1 MKTKFQFLTLIATI
15 FYLSINIEKVSAQWV
30 SSGPDGGYV
39 KCMTKSGNN
48 IYAAT
53 GFFWLSSPGFYKSED
68 NGGSWTSV
76 SSSSLPVDI
85 RAIANFGNSL
95 FLGTGSG
102 IYRSDDNGLTWI
114 EKNNGFPHGD
124 KWINHLAISGN
135 TIFAAGTNEG
145 ILRSTDNGEHWTVVN
160 SGLTDTYLYSLTA
173 SETAVFAGTGD
184 QMLGVFRSMDNG
196 NSWQQVK
203 NGMSYYDNGI
213 WLTAYAPM
221 ITSLAF
227 IGSDLYAGT
236 DESQGIWKTS
246 DNGESWKFT
255 SMETMNYQNFTAIS
269 GNGSVVLAGSRDGG
283 GVIKSVDGGTSWS
296 VANNGIDNYGGVTS
310 FLIHGNSFLTGTKG
324 GIYKSENNGNS
335 WSWAGRGILAHNAVY
350 PGFAQIGSTLFFGS
364 QTGGVYR
371 SPDEGNTWLNT
382 NNGLPINEWNL
393 SQLYSNKSAL
403 FVWDRVSL
411 DSGNTWEMASIYSP
425 GSTQNGYSGPRWL
438 EHNGFWFTLMFNENT
453 GAYRSSDQGQNWS
466 AVNNGIQDPESAMFF
481 IESLNEM
488 LFLGTS
494 DGLYF
499 SGNNGDFWTKGIFP
513 NLNYWALN
521 GATLTST
528 GSSEICGLRGGGG
541 IRGIYRTTDQG
552 ANWVQV
558 SEFLV
563 HKFIKNGNVL
573 LAAGTNTELVNGELV
588 EIPRI
593 FMSADDGLNWTNISG
608 SIPNVSTIS
617 LTGDGINLF
626 ISSYEQNN
634 HAIYCSPDN
643 GTSWVNITEGISE
656 NSFVSSFFI
665 VNEKIFAATN
675 GNSVWQRNLGD
686 FAPPLQPDQISG
698 IETPCIGS
706 TVHYSVANTEGVNYS
721 WQVPQDWTI
730 LSGNGTN
737 SITVYA
743 GNATGI
749 VLVIPSN
756 GFGNG
761 PSQYKL
767 VNPVE
772 AMEVS
777 VVITEDQNN
786 VCEGSFMTFST
797 FSTNGGTQPTFNWF
811 VNGEAAGDN
820 TPEFVYIPSNGDE
833 ILLLFTSSETCTVQ
847 NQVESNSI
855 TTVVNSIPEVEWLTF
870 EPDSLCINWAP
881 VLLSGASPEGGF
893 YSGDGV
899 SNSIFDPLASGTGS
913 HLITYT
919 YTDTNNCSGVS
930 TKLFIVNSCL
940 GIQEINTE
948 IMVYPNPASEKL
960 NVLLN
965 DGKFIL
971 KIELLNQVGS
981 IVFSKENLNV
991 IGQYSIPVSNFPTGI
1006 YTLRVSSSNKTFT
1019 KSIILH

>member
-1 MKTKFQFLTLIATI
+1 MKRSSLLPVLFQFLI
-15 FYLSINIEKVSAQWV
+15 FILSISGVYAQWV

-39 KCMTKSGNN
+39 KCMAKSGSN
-48 IYAAT
+48 IYAVT
-53 GFFWLSSPGFYKSED
+53 GFFWLTSPGFYCSED
-68 NGGSWTSV
+68 NGDSWNPV
-76 SSSSLPVDI
+76 NSSSLPGDI

-95 FLGTGSG
+95 FIGTGTG
-102 IYRSDDNGLTWI
+102 IFRSDDNGLTWV
-114 EKNNGFPHGD
+114 EKNNGFPNGD
-124 KWINHLAISGN
+124 KWINHLATSGN
-135 TIFAAGTNEG
+135 TIFAAGTNAG

-173 SETAVFAGTGD
+173 NETAVFAGTGD

-196 NSWQQVK
+196 NSWQQIK

-213 WLTAYAPM
+213 WLPAYAPM

-227 IGSDLYAGT
+227 IGNDLYAGT

-246 DNGESWKFT
+246 DNGENWIFT

-335 WSWAGRGILAHNAVY
+335 WSWAGSGILAHNAVY
-350 PGFAQIGSTLFFGS
+350 PGFAQIGQNLFYGS

-371 SPDEGNTWLNT
+371 SSDEGNTWLDA
-382 NNGLPINEWNL
+382 NNGLPVSEWSL

-403 FVWDRVSL
+403 FAWDRVSL
-411 DSGNTWEMASIYSP
+411 DSGNTWEMAGIYSP
-425 GSTQNGYSGPRWL
+425 GATQNGYSGPRWL
-438 EHNGFWFTLMFNENT
+438 EHEEFWFTLMFNENT
-453 GAYRSSDQGQNWS
+453 GVYRSSDQGQNW
-466 AVNNGIQDPESAMFF
+466 APVNTGIEDPESAMFF
-481 IESLNEM
+481 IESSGEQ
-488 LFLGTS
+488 LFSGTS

-499 SGNNGDFWTKGIFP
+499 SGNNGDLWTKGHFP

-521 GATLTST
+521 GASLTST
-528 GSSEICGLRGGGG
+528 GTSEICGLRGGGG
-541 IRGIYRTTDQG
+541 IRGIYRSTDQG
-552 ANWVQV
+552 ANWAQV
-558 SEFLV
+558 SDFLV
-563 HKFIKNGNVL
+563 HKFVINGNVVF
-573 LAAGTNTELVNGELV
+573 AAGTNPELVNGELI

-608 SIPNVSTIS
+608 SIPNISTIS
-617 LTGDGINLF
+617 LTGDGRNIF
-626 ISSYEQNN
+626 ISSHGQSN
-634 HAIYCSPDN
+634 HAIYCSTDN
-643 GTSWVNITEGISE
+643 GISWVNITDGISE

-665 VNEKIFAATN
+665 MNEKIFAATN

-698 IETPCIGS
+698 IETPCFGS
-706 TVHYSVANTEGVNYS
+706 TLNYSVTITEGVYYS

-730 LSGNGTN
+730 VSGNGTN
-737 SITVYA
+737 SITVTA
-743 GNATGI
+743 GYSPGI

-772 AMEVS
+772 AMEVA

-786 VCEGSFMTFST
+786 VCEGSFMTFTSS
-797 FSTNGGTQPTFNWF
+797 STNGGTQPTFNWF
-811 VNGEAAGDN
+811 VNGEPSGNN
-820 TPEFVYIPSNGDE
+820 TSEFAYIPSNGDE
-833 ILLLFTSSETCTVQ
+833 IFLLFTSSETCTVQ

-855 TTVVNSIPEVEWLTF
+855 ITVVNPIPAVEWFSF

-881 VLLSGASPEGGF
+881 VLLSGGIPGGGT
-893 YSGDGV
+893 YTGDGIT
-899 SNSIFDPLASGTGS
+899 NNTFDPKTAGPGLHT
-913 HLITYT
+913 ITYE
-919 YTDTNNCSGVS
+919 YTNESGCSGQ
-930 TKLFIVNSCL
+930 TAKDLIVNVCA
-940 GIQEINTE
+940 GIADLNTN
-948 IMVYPNPASEKL
+948 ILIYPNPVNDLLTIEMKNNQVIEVIELYNAMGMKVMEKRDL
-960 NVLLN
+960 AGCSVTISLMGLPAGNY
-965 DGKFIL
+965 IL
-971 KIELLNQVGS
+971 KISVRSE
-981 IVFSKENLNV
+981 
-991 IGQYSIPVSNFPTGI
+991 
-1006 YTLRVSSSNKTFT
+1006 TLT
-1019 KSIILH
+1019 KSIILN